1 VREER
6 RAPRQGADAAEDVE
20 AGAGVVRRL
29 ALAGLRRQDY
39 RAGRGD
45 LRAIRE
51 LVVRREAAHEAQRYG
66 LLRRDAFTVLRTVRC
81 PERTLHTREI
91 SFGLRPGYSALRLT
105 MRRRMSGGI
114 DLRLRAESE
123 PKRLSIPCASTR
135 VTLRRSARSE
145 SATGEGGEKL

>member
-1 VREER
+1 
-6 RAPRQGADAAEDVE
+6 
-20 AGAGVVRRL
+20 
-29 ALAGLRRQDY
+29 
-39 RAGRGD
+39 
-45 LRAIRE
+45 
-51 LVVRREAAHEAQRYG
+51 VVRREAAHEAQRYG

-81 PERTLHTREI
+81 PERTLYTREI

>member
-1 VREER
+1 
-6 RAPRQGADAAEDVE
+6 
-20 AGAGVVRRL
+20 
-29 ALAGLRRQDY
+29 
-39 RAGRGD
+39 
-45 LRAIRE
+45 
-51 LVVRREAAHEAQRYG
+51 
-66 LLRRDAFTVLRTVRC
+66 
-81 PERTLHTREI
+81 
-91 SFGLRPGYSALRLT
+91 